1 MQIRIQGGC
10 LMYSDS
16 DLAAAVAT
24 GAISPEAA
32 AALRNYV
39 ADRSAS
45 PAVDEEQFR
54 LITGFNDIF
63 VSIAAAIL
71 LASLAWIGSDFGLRV
86 GGDGPSPISGLLV
99 AGAAWGLAE
108 FFTRKRRMALP
119 SILLLLAFVGGVVA
133 TVGFALALV
142 LGPDTLDANKVLGAL
157 VVAGGAAA

>member
-1 MQIRIQGGC
+1 
-10 LMYSDS
+10 MYSDS
-16 DLAAAVAT
+16 DLEAAVAA

-71 LASLAWIGSDFGLRV
+71 LVALAWIGSDFGFRID
-86 GGDGPSPISGLLV
+86 GDGPSPISGVLV
-99 AGAAWGLAE
+99 AGAAW
-108 FFTRKRRMALP
+108 ALP
-119 SILLLLAFVGGVVA
+119 ECL
-133 TVGFALALV
+133 
-142 LGPDTLDANKVLGAL
+142 TLRIRIAPNSSPGKGAWPCRRSCSCSPSS
-157 VVAGGAAA
+157 AA